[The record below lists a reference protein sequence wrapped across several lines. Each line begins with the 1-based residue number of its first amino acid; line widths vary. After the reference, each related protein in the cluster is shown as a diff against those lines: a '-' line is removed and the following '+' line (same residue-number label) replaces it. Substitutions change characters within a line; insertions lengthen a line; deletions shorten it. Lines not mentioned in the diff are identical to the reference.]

1 MSDTPKSSADTPK
14 DQSDAAAAMKDGKKP
29 GPDKSPVQVRNA
41 GDDAQADKAKNWDA
55 EDEALDESFPASD
68 STAKY

>member
-1 MSDTPKSSADTPK
+1 MNETNKKTTETVKKAGDE
-14 DQSDAAAAMKDGKKP
+14 AAAMKDGKKP
-29 GPDKSPVQVRNA
+29 GPDGSPVQVRNA
-41 GDDAQADKAKNWDA
+41 GDDAQADKTKNWDA